1 MTVYQ
6 KFEELITTHKTEILD
21 SPEWCK
27 AYFRKARMTDDDLQI
42 RLFFMLLDKNISLE
56 IRKIAHRKMVYTD
69 YGIAITVYSKIFD
82 SLTVPNVCEEVL
94 IQHIIG
100 MLNVF
105 KKKEVIDF
113 EYIPALKEKEFISE
127 LEPAINK
134 MLEHYGTAILS
145 KPEKIAAYLKDIS
158 GNEISD
164 FERNSFVIFITALN
178 ASNVLISEKIER
190 NIFFIK
196 LLTNALEQN
205 NLTYEPLI
213 RNQERNRKL
222 EEKHGIFRN
231 RKSGI
236 A

>member
-1 MTVYQ
+1 MTIYQ
-6 KFEELITTHKTEILD
+6 KFEELITTYKVEVLD

-27 AYFRKARMTDDDLQI
+27 AYFRKAGMTEDDLQI
-42 RLFFMLLDKNISLE
+42 RFFFMLLDKNTPLE

-69 YGIAITVYSKIFD
+69 YGIAIAVYSKIFD

-105 KKKEVIDF
+105 KKNETLDF
-113 EYIPALKEKEFISE
+113 ECIPALKEKEFISE

-134 MLEHYGTAILS
+134 MLEHNGTAILS
-145 KPEKIAAYLKDIS
+145 NPEKVAAYLKDIS

-213 RNQERNRKL
+213 RNQERNREL
-222 EEKHGIFRN
+222 EEKHGIFRD
-231 RKSGI
+231 RKSRI